1 MGSLSYGWRPAAV
14 AFASRRRCPRR
25 RAHPLHRFL
34 IDATLGTARF
44 DASYRA
50 KHALPNLDNYW
61 YIDVVC
67 SKTKP
72 SATLLIL
79 SAYMR

>member
-1 MGSLSYGWRPAAV
+1 MRWRPAAV
-14 AFASRRRCPRR
+14 AFAYAAARRPRR

-34 IDATLGTARF
+34 INATLGTARF

-50 KHALPNLDNYW
+50 KHTLPNLDNYW
-61 YIDVVC
+61 YIDIVC

-72 SATLLIL
+72 RPRCPSSRREIK
-79 SAYMR
+79 SSN